1 VAVTAGQGITY
12 ARGFVAGA
20 VAAGVKH
27 EGTAR
32 LDVTVIASTAE
43 HCHAAGV
50 FTTNQVI
57 AAPCVVT
64 KKHIGRGHLRGI
76 VVNSGNANACTG
88 PQGERDAV
96 AMATAAGELLRVDPH
111 DVAVASTGVIGV
123 PMPMGRIVPAIGRV
137 TLSEAGWDDASRAIM
152 TTDTRPKVAQ
162 REVALS
168 GGAVRIGGI
177 AKGAGMIHPNMAT
190 LLAFVTTDAL
200 VDSAALRPMLRS
212 AAGESF
218 NMISVD
224 GDTSTNDTLLMLANG
239 ASGVRVGTLDGP
251 AFLDALTAVCLEL
264 ARAIVAD
271 GEGATKVFEIH
282 VTGAASESDARLAAR
297 TVTNSNLVKTAIHGA
312 DPNWGRILAA
322 AGRSGAKVD
331 AGKASVRIGGVA
343 VFEHGAPRPFDAGA
357 VRTVFARPDI
367 AIDLDLG
374 LGEATARAWGT
385 DLSAEY
391 VRINADYTT

>member
-1 VAVTAGQGITY
+1 
-12 ARGFVAGA
+12 
-20 VAAGVKH
+20 
-27 EGTAR
+27 
-32 LDVTVIASTAE
+32 
-43 HCHAAGV
+43 
-50 FTTNQVI
+50 
-57 AAPCVVT
+57 
-64 KKHIGRGHLRGI
+64 
-76 VVNSGNANACTG
+76 
-88 PQGERDAV
+88 
-96 AMATAAGELLRVDPH
+96 MATAASELLRVDPH

-212 AAGESF
+212 AADESF

-224 GDTSTNDTLLMLANG
+224 GDTSTNDTLLVLANG

>member
-1 VAVTAGQGITY
+1 MAVSTGQGVTF

-27 EGTAR
+27 EGTSR
-32 LDVTVIASTAE
+32 LDVAAIASTAE

-76 VVNSGNANACTG
+76 VVNSGNANAATG
-88 PQGERDAV
+88 PLGERDAI
-96 AMATAAGELLRVDPH
+96 AMATAAGALLHVDPH
-111 DVAVASTGVIGV
+111 EVAVASTGVIGV
-123 PMPMGRIVPAIGRV
+123 PMPMDRVVAAIGRIA
-137 TLSEAGWDDASRAIM
+137 LSEGGWDDASRAIM

-162 REVALS
+162 REVTLS
-168 GGAVRIGGI
+168 GGAVRIGGM

-190 LLAFVTTDAL
+190 LLAFVTTDAHI
-200 VDSAALRPMLRS
+200 DSAALRPMLRS
-212 AAGESF
+212 AADDSF
-218 NMISVD
+218 NAISVD
-224 GDTSTNDTLLMLANG
+224 GDTSTNDTLLLLANG
-239 ASGVRVGTLDGP
+239 ASGVRVGTIDGP
-251 AFLDALTAVCLEL
+251 AFLDALTAVCLDL

-271 GEGATKVFEIH
+271 GEGVTKVFEIH
-282 VTGAASESDARLAAR
+282 VTGAASETDARVAAR
-297 TVTNSNLVKTAIHGA
+297 TVTTSSLVKTAIHGA

-331 AGKASVRIGGVA
+331 ATKASVRIGGIA
-343 VFEHGAPRPFDAGA
+343 VYDKGTPRPFDAGA
-357 VRTVFARPDI
+357 VRALLEKADLKI
-367 AIDLDLG
+367 ELDLG
-374 LGEATARAWGT
+374 LGGSTARAWGT

>member
-1 VAVTAGQGITY
+1 MAMSAGQGVTF

-27 EGTAR
+27 EGTTR
-32 LDVTVIASTAE
+32 LDLALIASTAE

-50 FTTNQVI
+50 FTTNSVI

-88 PQGERDAV
+88 PQGERDAI
-96 AMATAAGELLRVDPH
+96 AMAAAAGGALGVDPH
-111 DVAVASTGVIGV
+111 DVAIASTGVIGV
-123 PMPMGRIVPAIGRV
+123 PLPMDRIVPAIGRIA
-137 TLSEAGWDDASRAIM
+137 LSEAGWDDASRAIM

-162 REVALS
+162 REVTLS
-168 GGAVRIGGI
+168 GGTVRIGGI

-190 LLAFVTTDAL
+190 LLTFVTTDAL
-200 VDSAALRPMLRS
+200 IDSAALRPMLRS
-212 AAGESF
+212 AADDSF
-218 NMISVD
+218 NAISVD
-224 GDTSTNDTLLMLANG
+224 GDTSTNDTLLVLANG
-239 ASGVRVGTLDGP
+239 ASGVRVGTIDGP
-251 AFLDALTAVCLEL
+251 PFLDALAAVCLDL

-271 GEGATKVFEIH
+271 GEGATKVFEIR
-282 VTGAASESDARLAAR
+282 VTGAASESDARAAAR
-297 TVTNSNLVKTAIHGA
+297 TVTTSNLVKTAIHGA

-322 AGRSGAKVD
+322 AGRSGARVD
-331 AGKASVRIGGVA
+331 AAKASVRIGGVA
-343 VFEHGAPRPFDAGA
+343 VYDRGAPRAFDPNA
-357 VRTVFARPDI
+357 VRAAFERADI
-367 AIDLDLG
+367 AIELDLG